1 MVESKASGPMT
12 ENQPLLILEKL
23 VKHFG
28 GVAAVQDVSFSVS
41 AGEIVGLIG
50 PNGAG
55 KTTLFNLI
63 GGSIQP
69 DLGKVYFAGQDITG
83 FKAPAVARVGIGRT
97 FQVVKPLATLTVLEN
112 VVVGSLLRND
122 RLNAYKK
129 AGEVIRLVGLE
140 GLRDQV
146 AGNLTLESRKR
157 LELARALATEP
168 KLLLLD
174 EIIAGLTHTE
184 VKESLGMIRKFA
196 TQGLGIIIIE
206 HILQAVMSLANKVV
220 VLDYGKKIAE
230 GPPEE
235 VVHNPLVIEA
245 YLGSEEN

>member
-1 MVESKASGPMT
+1 MM
-12 ENQPLLILEKL
+12 ENHPLLTLEKL

-28 GVAAVQDVSFSVS
+28 GVAAVQEVSFDVS

-63 GGSIQP
+63 GGSIKP
-69 DLGKVYFAGQDITG
+69 DFGKVYFAGQDITG
-83 FKAPAVARVGIGRT
+83 FKAPAAARSGIGRT
-97 FQVVKPLATLTVLEN
+97 FQIVKPLTTLTVLEN

-122 RLNAYKK
+122 RINAYKK
-129 AGEVIRLVGLE
+129 AEEIIHLVGLG
-140 GLRDQV
+140 GLKNQL

-174 EIIAGLTHTE
+174 EIIAGLTPTE
-184 VKESLGMIRKFA
+184 VKESLNMIRNFA
-196 TQGLGIIIIE
+196 KQGLGIIIIE
-206 HILQAVMSLANKVV
+206 HILQAVMSLADKVI

-230 GPPEE
+230 GAPEE

>member
-1 MVESKASGPMT
+1 MT
-12 ENQPLLILEKL
+12 KDDVLLKLEGL

-28 GVAAVQDVSFSVS
+28 GVAAVENVSFNVSV
-41 AGEIVGLIG
+41 GEIVGLIG

-63 GGSIQP
+63 GGSIRP

-83 FKAPAVARVGIGRT
+83 SKAPAVARAGIGRT
-97 FQVVKPLATLTVLEN
+97 FQIVKPLVTLTVLEN
-112 VVVGSLLRND
+112 VVVGSLLRNE
-122 RLNAYKK
+122 RLHAYKK
-129 AGEVIRLVGLE
+129 AEEIVHLVGLGNLKDE
-140 GLRDQV
+140 V

-174 EIIAGLTHTE
+174 EIIAGLTPTE
-184 VKESLGMIRKFA
+184 VKESLGMIREFA
-196 TQGLGIIIIE
+196 SQGLGIVIIE

-220 VLDYGKKIAE
+220 VLDYGKKIAQ
-230 GPPEE
+230 GTPEE